1 MNADEK
7 LQQVAEARKK
17 IKAEMDK
24 VDADERG
31 AKEQQRI
38 EKEIEKKLPKE
49 EREAWEKVKVE
60 ITTLSEKSRD
70 AKKRKVELEGK
81 MSERL
86 TDEEV
91 SMLFGAVKKK
101 SNGEPKTGT
110 KNQEVLDL
118 IKGGMTKTKDLDDAT
133 GRSIHGQIYAL
144 INSGK
149 IENIGPGEHRAI

>member
-1 MNADEK
+1 MNAEEE
-7 LQQVAEARKK
+7 LQRIAGERKK
-17 IKAEMDK
+17 LE
-24 VDADERG
+24 VQERG
-31 AKEQQRI
+31 IKEQQRI

-49 EREAWEKVKVE
+49 EREAWEKMKAE
-60 ITTLSEKSRD
+60 IIMLSEKSRE
-70 AKKRKVELEGK
+70 AKKKKAELEAK

-101 SNGEPKTGT
+101 GNGEPKTGS

-118 IKGGMTKTKDLDDAT
+118 IKSGITKTKELDVAT
-133 GRSIHGQIYAL
+133 GRSVHGQIYAL